1 MNSRGP
7 LPQPDSRRGLSGENN
22 APAEY
27 IQEAVSPPDWLA
39 KKHHAEF
46 QRILDKQHGAGVGTR
61 QADADLYAQYVI
73 LLDDFRRAKSPEERQ
88 KARRVMAGLED
99 ALVLGEKSQAAGRN
113 SRQET
118 SAEGQAGAHAGE
130 KGRCG
135 LGCVFRR

>member
-27 IQEAVSPPDWLA
+27 IQENVAPPDWLA

-99 ALVLGEKSQAAGRN
+99 ALVLGEKSRQRVGIRGKKPAQKGKLALMLEKKAA
-113 SRQET
+113 
-118 SAEGQAGAHAGE
+118 A
-130 KGRCG
+130 
-135 LGCVFRR
+135 V